1 MANMSLGT
9 PSYSYALKDAVDY
22 VISRG
27 VVVVAAAGNSYRRIA
42 FYPAA
47 FNGVI
52 SVAAS
57 TPRDEKADFSCIGW
71 WNSVTAPGERI
82 LSVIPNNNY
91 RALNGTSMAAPFVA
105 GAAALLLAEYPGLKP
120 VEVMNQIEQTAR
132 GNGFSE
138 ELGYGILDLAAML
151 GERKPMMYGTLAV
164 RTDLADEDEAV
175 AVVTVYNSNG
185 ELAAYG
191 AAGEDG
197 SHIFHALHPGEYV
210 VSVTHYDEAAGTWE
224 VSSKPI
230 SLGIGEE
237 VEVRFQFGS

>member
-1 MANMSLGT
+1 MSLGT

-71 WNSVTAPGERI
+71 WNSVAAPGERI

-138 ELGYGILDLAAML
+138 ELGYGILDLAA
-151 GERKPMMYGTLAV
+151 
-164 RTDLADEDEAV
+164 
-175 AVVTVYNSNG
+175 
-185 ELAAYG
+185 YG

>member
-1 MANMSLGT
+1 VANMSLGT

-71 WNSVTAPGERI
+71 WNSVAAPGERI

-138 ELGYGILDLAAML
+138 ELGYGILDLAA
-151 GERKPMMYGTLAV
+151 
-164 RTDLADEDEAV
+164 
-175 AVVTVYNSNG
+175 
-185 ELAAYG
+185 YG

>member
-71 WNSVTAPGERI
+71 WNSVAAPGERI

-138 ELGYGILDLAAML
+138 ELGYGILDLAA
-151 GERKPMMYGTLAV
+151 
-164 RTDLADEDEAV
+164 
-175 AVVTVYNSNG
+175 
-185 ELAAYG
+185 YG